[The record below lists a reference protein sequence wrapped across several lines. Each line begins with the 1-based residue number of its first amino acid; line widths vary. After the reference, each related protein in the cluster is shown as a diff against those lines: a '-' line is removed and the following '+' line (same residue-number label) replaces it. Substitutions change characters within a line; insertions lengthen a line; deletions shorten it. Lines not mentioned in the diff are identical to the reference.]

1 MITDIKFDGNSI
13 SLDAVKS
20 LSRKQTIFNDSF
32 ALGGT
37 ACMSVTM
44 EVNKHMITTRP
55 SKVQFYENNQLTMTL
70 NVDDIK
76 EKNKSTYEL
85 SLMDNMVNFNTNF
98 DGSTVVGESGC
109 TLLEYVQAMCSENN
123 VELATET
130 FRGASRLINFY
141 DNTITARQY
150 IGFVAELNGGYAY
163 INNAGKLAFAK
174 MNTVPVSTVNAEN
187 CGSYELGVRHQI
199 ARVHYDNGTDV
210 QDYPNAETEGE
221 TLYIN
226 SENVFI
232 TPGDI
237 ALIGAEMIGYT
248 FYNFSSSQMP
258 TIPAK
263 VGERINFRLD
273 GTDYPFIVELGQTFN
288 IEWHGGFKSELKNE
302 RQEETSHVE
311 NVSDK
316 IRAIKINV
324 DRNNNRITQLVEDI
338 DDAEEKIS
346 LLEQTADSISL
357 TVSELNEDMQKQQT
371 TFSVESDGAYI
382 RQGREGYYSKFTD
395 EGMQVF
401 SNGEEIAEATADTFK
416 APSFTTTNWTMRE
429 EDDGKVFN
437 IFRGDL

>member
-20 LSRKQTIFNDSF
+20 LSRKQTIFNNSF

-37 ACMSVTM
+37 ACMSVAM
-44 EVNKHMITTRP
+44 EVNKHMIEAMP

-98 DGSTVVGESGC
+98 DGSALVGESGC
-109 TLLEYVQAMCSENN
+109 TLLQYVQAMCSENN
-123 VELATET
+123 VELATT
-130 FRGASRLINFY
+130 NFRGASRLINYY

-163 INNAGKLAFAK
+163 INNEGKLAFAK
-174 MNTVPVSTVNAEN
+174 MNTTPTGTVNAEN

-210 QDYPNAETEGE
+210 QDYPSAETEGD

-232 TPGDI
+232 SSGDI

-258 TIPAK
+258 TIAAK

-273 GTDYPFIVELGQTFN
+273 GSNYPFIVELGQTFN

-302 RQEETSHVE
+302 KQEETSQVGDI
-311 NVSDK
+311 SSK
-316 IRAIKINV
+316 IKAIKVNV

-338 DDAEEKIS
+338 DDAEGKIAQI
-346 LLEQTADSISL
+346 EQTASDITLS
-357 TVSELNEDMQKQQT
+357 VSEVNESLEKQQT
-371 TFSVESDGAYI
+371 TFVVKTDGAYI
-382 RQGREGYYSKFTD
+382 QQGNEGDYAKFTQK
-395 EGMQVF
+395 GMEIY
-401 SNGEEIAEATADTFK
+401 SNSNKIAEATADTFK
-416 APSFTTTNWTMRE
+416 APSFTTDNWTIRE
-429 EDDGKVFN
+429 EGNTLNFFKGGG
-437 IFRGDL
+437 I